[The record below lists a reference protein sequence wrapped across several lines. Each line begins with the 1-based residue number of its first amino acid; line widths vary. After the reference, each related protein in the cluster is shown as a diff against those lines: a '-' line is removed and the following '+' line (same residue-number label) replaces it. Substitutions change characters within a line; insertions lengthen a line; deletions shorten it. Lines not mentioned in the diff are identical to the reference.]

1 MARAEGPCG
10 LDGRRGGVLNGVK
23 PVRFAMFGTWSS
35 SALMCE
41 VSSLQTGSSLRRQR
55 MNPLHPAASMTQK
68 RLPSVSSMIT

>member
-1 MARAEGPCG
+1 M
-10 LDGRRGGVLNGVK
+10 
-23 PVRFAMFGTWSS
+23 WSS